1 MAFKDLTSSNKLM
14 ISKITKWLILL
25 LVFLLIFAT
34 PLVLNKDISPI
45 DDSSMILPAVS
56 VSPSENSFY
65 DLNKMSEITIPVS
78 MTKNGN
84 RLKDFL
90 TSDTWDDAEVGALL
104 SDNKIALEYFTD
116 ASQKPKFQSP
126 ATADPKD
133 MSQEIIA
140 MNTWRQAAQL
150 NCIRAIWLAKNGKGE
165 EALAESLKVMAVG
178 DAIEKSQTN
187 LITYLVGLAMKEN
200 AIDTLQKIL
209 TITVIN
215 DSLRQNYQEKIAN
228 YDLSNNVSPWKF
240 EYLVR
245 KHSIE
250 EIATGNYDISDVS
263 IPKYTSLETNY
274 YFKPNLS
281 VKELFAY
288 YSDLIDASQDPC
300 LKRKTLGESES
311 SSELKLKLLF
321 TENAVSKIL
330 INSSDVAF
338 QGSLDSK
345 CRIKNK
351 YSELLTAFSK

>member
-1 MAFKDLTSSNKLM
+1 
-14 ISKITKWLILL
+14 
-25 LVFLLIFAT
+25 
-34 PLVLNKDISPI
+34 
-45 DDSSMILPAVS
+45 
-56 VSPSENSFY
+56 
-65 DLNKMSEITIPVS
+65 
-78 MTKNGN
+78 
-84 RLKDFL
+84 
-90 TSDTWDDAEVGALL
+90 
-104 SDNKIALEYFTD
+104 
-116 ASQKPKFQSP
+116 
-126 ATADPKD
+126 